1 MKHQIWIPSYKIANN
16 LDEIRVTAVL
26 LWRFNLDEQFDITL
40 LSHALLI
47 SSNRLN
53 KTIALEV
60 LRLTKK
66 FGCWNKTKTTTTI
79 KKLWSDG
86 SHICIHWVEQ
96 KSWYCFLSLLWLSM
110 FWRRFLDMHLFL
122 YWWCSSFFSRLLAVV
137 IARNG
142 RITHPQT
149 PIQPHLLHLIKTNY
163 CLHTMLYISSLK
175 KIYCLFG
182 IYYARNVSV
191 AFLQIKIWTDLWAH
205 SLVSVVF
212 FRSLHRASVFHIVS
226 LILSRNRLT
235 FHLCSK

>member
-1 MKHQIWIPSYKIANN
+1 MRWKCCVWRRSLDVETKPNN
-16 LDEIRVTAVL
+16 NNNKEVVIGWKPHLY
-26 LWRFNLDEQFDITL
+26 TL
-40 LSHALLI
+40 SRTEELI
-47 SSNRLN
+47 LFS
-53 KTIALEV
+53 
-60 LRLTKK
+60 
-66 FGCWNKTKTTTTI
+66 
-79 KKLWSDG
+79 
-86 SHICIHWVEQ
+86 
-96 KSWYCFLSLLWLSM
+96 FLVMASM
-110 FWRRFLDMHLFL
+110 FRRRFLDMHLFL
-122 YWWCSSFFSRLLAVV
+122 YWWCFFFLSRLLGVV

-212 FRSLHRASVFHIVS
+212 FSSLYRASVFHIVS